1 MALIHAI
8 ANVML
13 TIIVPSCDVSEL
25 RYGSCRAMF
34 QLHSKVPCSNSS
46 NNAKATEAGFRDGAS
61 ADVEGG
67 GGGEGEGVSHSDG
80 SLGNL
85 KTDSDTSSSTTTKTG
100 MRLVELNGTRGGP
113 IDRSECEDLLRDM
126 AKYVKG
132 SMLALVAP
140 DLSMV

>member
-1 MALIHAI
+1 M
-8 ANVML
+8 
-13 TIIVPSCDVSEL
+13 
-25 RYGSCRAMF
+25 
-34 QLHSKVPCSNSS
+34 Q
-46 NNAKATEAGFRDGAS
+46 ATEAGFRDGAS

-113 IDRSECEDLLRDM
+113 IDRSECEDLLRVRRRIFFLC
-126 AKYVKG
+126 YVG
-132 SMLALVAP
+132 LTNITVRRIRQSM
-140 DLSMV
+140 

>member
-1 MALIHAI
+1 M
-8 ANVML
+8 
-13 TIIVPSCDVSEL
+13 
-25 RYGSCRAMF
+25 
-34 QLHSKVPCSNSS
+34 Q
-46 NNAKATEAGFRDGAS
+46 ATEAGFRDGAS

-113 IDRSECEDLLRDM
+113 IDRSECEDLLRDT

-132 SMLALVAP
+132 RYITRSPSMCFSMLALVAP
-140 DLSMV
+140 DLSTV